1 MRKFSE
7 RIMEARQANIE
18 LTRGEVEEYLKKVK
32 LPKEI
37 KLIINFLLDNN
48 ILDRES
54 VEIIVSGNKSQ
65 LAELSQRTGADMN
78 DMLSAQKLIKTNIA
92 NVRLIPMLQQ
102 PEEFEGLMSGDRTLE
117 DITIDLNS
125 ESGKAKVAKQYMS
138 LVMGIANKYRNSG
151 LEWNGLVSAGM
162 LGLTNAMRDYRQ
174 PDYYVNLEGNEAE
187 AKKYKKLSFK
197 QYAGWRIK
205 QQILNDIQEY
215 SRTVR
220 ITQHQYK
227 KNIAAGNTMGNFNA
241 VAIDSVVKNDEDNWS
256 NISSMINLAAT
267 TDNDNYELSDTMRQ
281 LKSIIEKKF
290 SQRDCVVFY
299 KVFGL
304 FGYDDM
310 KQKDIAKELGV
321 TPANVNIITKKII
334 SYIQSE
340 RNSKELLQE
349 LYNHR
354 FESLMLKNYDKSRED
369 IMDALINDD
378 IHVLLENILR
388 LEDKTEFNNKV
399 GGVLENYNEQIRDFL
414 IECMEK
420 DFDFIDENYKT
431 SKHIYMD
438 FLENIYPTER
448 LKNSTDI
455 DILNRMA
462 LISDKFKEHNF

>member
-37 KLIINFLLDNN
+37 KLIINFLLDSN

-65 LAELSQRTGADMN
+65 LSELAQRIGVDMN

-102 PEEFEGLMSGDRTLE
+102 PEEFEGLMNGDRTLE

-174 PDYYVNLEGNEAE
+174 PDYYANLEGNETE

-227 KNIAAGNTMGNFNA
+227 KNVASGNTLGNFNT
-241 VAIDSVVKNDEDNWS
+241 VSVDGLSKDDEDRGLAIDRMIGLSGTSNNDD
-256 NISSMINLAAT
+256 
-267 TDNDNYELSDTMRQ
+267 YELSDTMRQ

-340 RNSKELLQE
+340 RNAKELLQE

>member
-1 MRKFSE
+1 
-7 RIMEARQANIE
+7 
-18 LTRGEVEEYLKKVK
+18 
-32 LPKEI
+32 
-37 KLIINFLLDNN
+37 
-48 ILDRES
+48 
-54 VEIIVSGNKSQ
+54 
-65 LAELSQRTGADMN
+65 
-78 DMLSAQKLIKTNIA
+78 
-92 NVRLIPMLQQ
+92 MLQQ
-102 PEEFEGLMSGDRTLE
+102 PEEFEGLMNGDRTLE

-174 PDYYVNLEGNEAE
+174 PDYYANLEGNETE

-227 KNIAAGNTMGNFNA
+227 KNVAAGNTLGNFNT
-241 VAIDSVVKNDEDNWS
+241 VSVDGLSKDDEDRGLAIDRMIGLSGTSNNDD
-256 NISSMINLAAT
+256 
-267 TDNDNYELSDTMRQ
+267 YELSDTMRQ

-340 RNSKELLQE
+340 RNAKELLQE

>member
-1 MRKFSE
+1 
-7 RIMEARQANIE
+7 MEARQANIE

-48 ILDRES
+48 ILDKES
-54 VEIIVSGNKSQ
+54 VEIVVSGNKSQ
-65 LAELSQRTGADMN
+65 LSELTQRIGADMN

-92 NVRLIPMLQQ
+92 KVRLIPMLQQ
-102 PEEFEGLMSGDRTLE
+102 PEEFEGLMNGDRTLE

-138 LVMGIANKYRNSG
+138 LVMGIANKYRDSG

-174 PDYYVNLEGNEAE
+174 PDYYANLEGNETE

-227 KNIAAGNTMGNFNA
+227 KNVAAGNTLGNFNT
-241 VAIDSVVKNDEDNWS
+241 VSVDGLSKDDEDRGLAIDRMIGLSGTS
-256 NISSMINLAAT
+256 N
-267 TDNDNYELSDTMRQ
+267 NDNYELSDTMRQ

-340 RNSKELLQE
+340 RNAKELLQE

>member
-32 LPKEI
+32 LSKEI
-37 KLIINFLLDNN
+37 KLIINFLLDSN

-65 LAELSQRTGADMN
+65 LSELAQRTGTDMN

-102 PEEFEGLMSGDRTLE
+102 PEEFEGLMNGDRTLE

-174 PDYYVNLEGNEAE
+174 PDYYVNLEGNETE

-227 KNIAAGNTMGNFNA
+227 KNIAAGNTIGNFNA
-241 VAIDSVVKNDEDNWS
+241 VSIDGVVKNDEDKWS
-256 NISSMINLAAT
+256 NINSMINLAAT
-267 TDNDNYELSDTMRQ
+267 TDQDDYELSDTMRQ

-340 RNSKELLQE
+340 RNAKELLQE

>member
-1 MRKFSE
+1 
-7 RIMEARQANIE
+7 MEARQANIE

-65 LAELSQRTGADMN
+65 LSELSQRIGVDMN
-78 DMLSAQKLIKTNIA
+78 DILSAQKLIKTNIA

-102 PEEFEGLMSGDRTLE
+102 PEEFEGLMNGDRTLE

-174 PDYYVNLEGNEAE
+174 PDYYANLEQGNEAE

-227 KNIAAGNTMGNFNA
+227 KNAAAGNTMGNFNT
-241 VAIDSVVKNDEDNWS
+241 VSVDGLSKDDEDRGLAIDRMIGLSGTSNNDD
-256 NISSMINLAAT
+256 
-267 TDNDNYELSDTMRQ
+267 YELSDTMRQ
-281 LKSIIEKKF
+281 LKAIIEKKF

-334 SYIQSE
+334 AYIQQE
-340 RNSKELLQE
+340 RNAKELLQE

-388 LEDKTEFNNKV
+388 LEDKPEFNNKV

>member
-1 MRKFSE
+1 
-7 RIMEARQANIE
+7 MEARQANIE

-65 LAELSQRTGADMN
+65 LSELSQRTDTDMN

-102 PEEFEGLMSGDRTLE
+102 PEEFEGLMNGDRTLE
-117 DITIDLNS
+117 DIIMDLNS

-174 PDYYVNLEGNEAE
+174 PDYYANIEGNEAE

-220 ITQHQYK
+220 LTQHQYK
-227 KNIAAGNTMGNFNA
+227 KNVAAGNTMGNFNT
-241 VAIDSVVKNDEDNWS
+241 VSVDGLSKDDEDRGLAIDRMIGLSGTSNNDD
-256 NISSMINLAAT
+256 
-267 TDNDNYELSDTMRQ
+267 YELSDTMRQ
-281 LKSIIEKKF
+281 LKSLIEKKF

-340 RNSKELLQE
+340 RNAKELLQE

-399 GGVLENYNEQIRDFL
+399 GGVLENYTEPIREFL